1 MSRFNP
7 REHAFILYLKLN
19 DVRCHKLIEKFNIPK
34 RGAQIGIQDL
44 ELLVA
49 ETPGGK
55 DVLLLQ
61 HPWLRTGYPILVN
74 TQTDKKF
81 FGFMDVEQELK
92 FYHEHLDAYHAAIL
106 FKRTNTSQTLP
117 GVSTGGWG
125 QSQDTRPAPLIP
137 TQQAPAPVAAPP
149 LPAQT
154 QIQLPPVKSEA
165 KKMAAVPVALPPK
178 QDPENPVLL
187 KPEPWNFDNFVVNES
202 PMQPSEPRLSDLA
215 RANGNAPAGLSV
227 TASTIAG
234 VPPIEPTTSDPTPQ
248 SEEAPF
254 IDLEQGV
261 AQPETEQ
268 PVEVITIPIPQ
279 SSKKARQP
287 RGNIQ
292 PAAPHVQP
300 QPQPMRPRTA
310 RNTGGGVPIQ

>member
-44 ELLVA
+44 DLLVA

-92 FYHEHLDAYHAAIL
+92 LYHEHLDAYHAAIL

-215 RANGNAPAGLSV
+215 RANGNAPAGLTV
-227 TASTIAG
+227 TAPP
-234 VPPIEPTTSDPTPQ
+234 PPIANTEPSDPTQ
-248 SEEAPF
+248 SESEF
-254 IDLEQGV
+254 VDLEQGLE
-261 AQPETEQ
+261 QPATQEQQ
-268 PVEVITIPIPQ
+268 PVEVITVPMPQ
-279 SSKKARQP
+279 SAPTIKKPHSK
-287 RGNIQ
+287 
-292 PAAPHVQP
+292 QP
-300 QPQPMRPRTA
+300 QSMPRPRTA
-310 RNTGGGVPIQ
+310 RNTGGGVPIT